1 MIVNLKTAK
10 VLGSTLK
17 CRPLLGRAAIEQL
30 TNDDYPD
37 ARLWQIVLQKF
48 QNALRLIFREKTKQ
62 SQSPI
67 DVSSSAPVVVIVTSA
82 ICSPRRSIS
91 HAIVLPLVKWI
102 LQDGACSQTAR
113 EASQTPWVREKGS
126 SLSSCTNVVHRM
138 SEVGTLRHAGGL

>member
-10 VLGSTLK
+10 VLSSTLK
-17 CRPLLGRAAIEQL
+17 RRPARPRRDRTTDERQL
-30 TNDDYPD
+30 PRCPPLADSVAKVPKCLATN
-37 ARLWQIVLQKF
+37 
-48 QNALRLIFREKTKQ
+48 FREKTKQ

-91 HAIVLPLVKWI
+91 HAIALPLVKWI